1 MAQSASGRDAQGQ
14 DTKEETQALADAIAG
29 AVALVL
35 GIVGVAIARS
45 LGLF

>member
-1 MAQSASGRDAQGQ
+1 MAKGTEGGRAQGQ
-14 DTKEETQALADAIAG
+14 DTKEEAQALADAIAG